1 MGQRYSHA
9 IPRNI
14 DIFLYIVNMNE
25 SLKEAD
31 KKKSCFKCI
40 QYNKAKYLDQ
50 TQIIM
55 WGKCVVKS
63 FILACS
69 CTSPER
75 ACTYSF
81 SCYYFYSEE
90 TNEVIHKVY
99 YILDEIFLK
108 IFPCFREMIFLSC
121 RKVFEVDPDLSFRK
135 AVLYLYCIR
144 FATSA
149 K

>member
-1 MGQRYSHA
+1 
-9 IPRNI
+9 
-14 DIFLYIVNMNE
+14 
-25 SLKEAD
+25 
-31 KKKSCFKCI
+31 
-40 QYNKAKYLDQ
+40 
-50 TQIIM
+50 M
-55 WGKCVVKS
+55 WEKCVVKS
-63 FILACS
+63 LFVHAIYHTSLCMHVQLHV
-69 CTSPER
+69 SPER

-81 SCYYFYSEE
+81 SCYYFYFEE
-90 TNEVIHKVY
+90 INEVIHKVY

-144 FATSA
+144 FATLM